1 MRRKKSNMSKRAI
14 VLLLSLVLVVSTVI
28 GTTMAYLVSSPDPV
42 VNTFTPARV
51 DSEVNEN
58 IENGIKTNVKI
69 QNKSNVTAYIRAAVV
84 VTLTGPDGVQ
94 QAVKDTHYTITG
106 LPGTDWITDSDDF
119 YYYTKP
125 VAPNDNNADTHDD
138 ETDILIGSC
147 KPVQAKI
154 PDGYELCV
162 EILSEAIQAEPA
174 EAVQSA
180 WTAVKVGTD
189 GKLTL
194 ATTR

>member
-51 DSEVNEN
+51 DSKVDEN

-69 QNKSNVTAYIRAAVV
+69 QNNSNVTAYIRAAVV
-84 VTLTGPDGVQ
+84 VTWRNGDNVMPTQ
-94 QAVKDTHYTITG
+94 QGDYTIDWTG
-106 LPGTDWITDSDDF
+106 ITDSSWFEKDGF
-119 YYYTKP
+119 YYYKNP
-125 VAPNDNNADTHDD
+125 VTAQEYTGKLFTNCSPVEGKAPA
-138 ETDILIGSC
+138 
-147 KPVQAKI
+147 
-154 PDGYELCV
+154 DGYELCV

-174 EAVQSA
+174 QAVHDSWGVTVA
-180 WTAVKVGTD
+180 NDGTIS
-189 GKLTL
+189 K
-194 ATTR
+194 